1 MRTKSRGV
9 IVNQASTG
17 TYQDYRVKNDSLHGG
32 VVSWSSPVIEGKV
45 ETITYD
51 DSKRSGRIRTTRYCD
66 HITVKQQNVPVTES
80 YFISPGTYYRKAKH
94 NFNAGYVDHYLPL
107 PSVSSYHAEA
117 LQFFKAG
124 CQDQQLDLGANLF
137 ELGQVKTLFPSI
149 YSSLK
154 GLGSVSRTVTPLS
167 IKTIAKGAKESAN
180 LHLAYAFGIMPL
192 ISDVRSLVNSVKGL
206 QDRVTWFR
214 KNSGRPVRVS
224 FSKDLSTTS
233 LPANSVVLDNVNE
246 RVSVEVKS
254 YRCTYHAFATLTYD
268 VSSLSDIEL
277 ELRLMT
283 RALGLDKPLN
293 TAWELL
299 PWSFVVDWV
308 FAIGQWLD
316 RITPAITLPVQ
327 FQDLGY
333 SIKVE
338 RDDLYCLA
346 RKNPREGSGRTEAGV
361 QRTRYYRCAGLPIS
375 FSSLSETDVGLRQ
388 LALSLSLLAQRVR

>member
-9 IVNQASTG
+9 IVTQASTG
-17 TYQDYRVKNDSLHGG
+17 THQDYCSNNGNLYGG
-32 VVSWSSPVIEGKV
+32 VVSWSSPIVEGKI

-80 YFISPGTYYRKAKH
+80 YFLYPGTFYRKVKH
-94 NFNAGYVDHYLPL
+94 NVNMGHVDHYLPL

-124 CQDQQLDLGANLF
+124 CQDQHLDLGANLF
-137 ELGQVKTLFPSI
+137 ELGQVKTLIPSI

-154 GLGSVSRTVTPLS
+154 SLESVSRTVTPLS
-167 IKTIAKGAKESAN
+167 VKTIARGARESAN

-192 ISDVRSLVNSVKGL
+192 INDVRSLIASVKGL
-206 QDRVTWFR
+206 QDRITWLR
-214 KNSGRPVRVS
+214 KNSGRPVRVD

-233 LPANSVVLDNVNE
+233 LPADSVVLDNENE
-246 RVSVEVKS
+246 RVTVEVKA

-277 ELRLMT
+277 GLRLMT
-283 RALGLDKPLN
+283 RTLGLDKPLN

-299 PWSFVVDWV
+299 PWSFVVDWI

-338 RDDLYCLA
+338 RDDLCCLV
-346 RKNPREGSGRTEAGV
+346 RKNPRGGSGRTEAGV

-388 LALSLSLLAQRVR
+388 LALSLSLLAQRAR